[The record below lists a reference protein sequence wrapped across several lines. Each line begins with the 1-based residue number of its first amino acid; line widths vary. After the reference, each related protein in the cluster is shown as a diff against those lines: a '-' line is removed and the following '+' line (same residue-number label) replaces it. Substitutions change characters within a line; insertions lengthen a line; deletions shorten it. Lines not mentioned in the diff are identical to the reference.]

1 MHKLEI
7 ASKETIEDLTHY
19 DIYREIPVEELDHD
33 TTKVFHYDGK
43 QYEFIWWLSSRTCEK
58 TLDRAKACF
67 GEGGYIITKTTKKVE
82 SKIELIQLSD
92 NKQHATL

>member
-1 MHKLEI
+1 MNKLEI
-7 ASKETIEDLTHY
+7 AAKETIEDLTHY
-19 DIYREIPVEELDHD
+19 DIYREIPAEELDHD

-43 QYEFIWWLSSRTCEK
+43 QYEFIWWLSSRSFEK
-58 TLDRAKACF
+58 TRDRAVACF
-67 GEGGYIITKTTKKVE
+67 GEVFYIITTTTKKVE